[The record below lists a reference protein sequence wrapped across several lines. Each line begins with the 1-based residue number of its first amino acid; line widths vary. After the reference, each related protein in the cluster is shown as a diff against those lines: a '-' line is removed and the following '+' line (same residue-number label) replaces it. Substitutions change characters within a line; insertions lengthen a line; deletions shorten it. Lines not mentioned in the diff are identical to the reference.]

1 MTDFFI
7 AGFVFPGI
15 TWYQVLIGTGTGII
29 FGAIWYAAYWTNILR
44 KPWAWAILSA
54 SIILTWASIAFIQIP
69 LQVWTGKALTYF
81 WSETILLRWLLLAGI
96 PQILL
101 SGLVQE
107 GSKLVPV
114 VIFWWKKGK
123 SISPLRGLLI
133 GAVAGLGF
141 GVFEA
146 IWVHLSAL
154 GSGLTWETVNMY
166 GMLVL
171 IPFMERFFVIAFHT
185 AASAIAGWGLAR
197 GWGWQFYLIA
207 SFTHAII
214 NYSAVLIQSGKFNQ
228 LQMEIFII
236 TWALAVTSTALWLRY
251 RKTNGGQIDRQV

>member
-7 AGFVFPGI
+7 SGFVFPGI
-15 TWYQVLIGTGTGII
+15 TWYQVLIGTGIGIV
-29 FGAIWYAAYWTNILR
+29 FGAIWYTVYWTNILK
-44 KPWAWAILSA
+44 KPWSWAIVFA
-54 SIILTWASIAFIQIP
+54 SVILTWFSIAFIQIP
-69 LQVWTGKALTYF
+69 LQVWTGKALNYF
-81 WSETILLRWLLLAGI
+81 WSEVVLLRWLLLAGI
-96 PQILL
+96 PQILF

-123 SISPLRGLLI
+123 KMPPLQGLLI
-133 GAVAGLGF
+133 GVIAGLGF

-146 IWVHLSAL
+146 IWVHLSTL
-154 GSGLTWETVNMY
+154 NSGLTWETVELY
-166 GMLVL
+166 GILAI
-171 IPFMERFFVIAFHT
+171 IPFIERFFVVAFHT
-185 AASAIAGWGLAR
+185 AATAIAGWGLAK

-214 NYSAVLIQSGKFNQ
+214 NYSAVLIRSGIFNQ

-236 TWALAVTSTALWLRY
+236 AWALAVSSAAIWLRY
-251 RKTNGGQIDRQV
+251 KNSGRGWLDSRI